1 MNRVNRKLKDK
12 DMKSRLILQVH
23 DELLVEAHKD
33 EIEEVKQ
40 IIVDE
45 MVGAAVLDVA
55 LETEVKMPLTGMK
68 QSD

>member
-55 LETEVKMPLTGMK
+55 LETEVKMGHNWYETK
-68 QSD
+68 